1 MLEDLFDVFEE
12 LLTDDEDDLIN
23 FVEAPRRD
31 RQFRDR
37 PDHLNLWNDE
47 EFVTRFRISKRSVEN
62 LRQQIGHFLERR
74 TNQ

>member
-1 MLEDLFDVFEE
+1 MLEDFFDVFEE

-37 PDHLNLWNDE
+37 PDHFNLWNDQ

-62 LRQQIGHFLERR
+62 LLEQIGHFLERP